1 LGILL
6 AFVRKIIYSLLLLL
20 AVIILNFLLIH
31 LAPGDPVDTLVG
43 EMGGA
48 TPELVAKIRAEYG
61 LDKNVFEQL
70 TSYIG
75 KVAKGDFGN
84 SYTFNEP
91 VTRII
96 FHRLPATVL
105 LVVSALLMAL
115 FFGTLLGIMA
125 AQKPDSLFSHF
136 VTVFSLTSFSAP
148 VFWTGI
154 MLLILFSYYI
164 PIFPSFGMSTVG
176 LEGPLIVRMFDIL
189 RHLFLPAITLSSI
202 YLAGYSRIARASMMD
217 VLGSDYIRTARA
229 KGLSKQVVV
238 YKHALKNALLPVVT
252 LAGLQLSQIV
262 AGAVVVETVFSWP
275 GIGSIAFKSILRR
288 DYTLLLGILFFST
301 VIVVIANLITD
312 LTYRILDPRIK

>member
-1 LGILL
+1 MGILL
-6 AFVRKIIYSLLLLL
+6 AFVRKIIYSLLLLI

-61 LDKNVFEQL
+61 LDKNFFEQL

-75 KVAKGDFGN
+75 KVARGNLGN
-84 SYTFNEP
+84 SYTFNQP

-105 LVVSALLMAL
+105 LVVSALLIAL
-115 FFGTLLGIMA
+115 FFGTLLGGMA

-176 LEGPLIVRMFDIL
+176 LEGPLIVRMFDTL
-189 RHLFLPAITLSSI
+189 KHLFLPAITLSSI
-202 YLAGYSRIARASMMD
+202 YLAAYSRIARASMMD

-252 LAGLQLSQIV
+252 LVGLQLSQIV

>member
-1 LGILL
+1 MGILL
-6 AFVRKIIYSLLLLL
+6 AFVRKIIYSLLLLV

-61 LDKNVFEQL
+61 LDKNFFEQL

-75 KVAKGDFGN
+75 KVARGNLGN
-84 SYTFNEP
+84 SYTFNQP

-105 LVVSALLMAL
+105 LVVSALFIAL

-176 LEGPLIVRMFDIL
+176 LEGPLIVRMFDTL
-189 RHLFLPAITLSSI
+189 KHLFLPAITLSSI
-202 YLAGYSRIARASMMD
+202 YLAAYSRIARASMMD

-252 LAGLQLSQIV
+252 LVGLQLSQIV

>member
-6 AFVRKIIYSLLLLL
+6 AVARKILYSLLLLV

-31 LAPGDPVDTLVG
+31 IAPGDPVDTLVG
-43 EMGGA
+43 DMGGA

-61 LDKNVFEQL
+61 LDKTLLEQL

-75 KVAKGDFGN
+75 KVAKGNLGN

-91 VTRII
+91 VTQII
-96 FHRLPATVL
+96 LHRLPATVL
-105 LVVSALLMAL
+105 LVVSALVIAL
-115 FFGTLLGIMA
+115 FFGTLLGVMA
-125 AQKPDSLFSHF
+125 AQKPDSMFSHF

-164 PIFPSFGMSTVG
+164 PIFPSFGMSTAG
-176 LEGPLIVRMFDIL
+176 LEAPLTVRVFDIL
-189 RHLFLPAITLSSI
+189 KHLFLPAVTLASI

-229 KGLSKQVVV
+229 KGLSTHIVV
-238 YKHALKNALLPVVT
+238 YKHGLKNALLPVIT

-288 DYTLLLGILFFST
+288 DYPLLLGILFFST

>member
-6 AFVRKIIYSLLLLL
+6 AFVRKIIYSLLLLI

-61 LDKNVFEQL
+61 LDKNFFEQL

-75 KVAKGDFGN
+75 KVARGNLGN
-84 SYTFNEP
+84 SYTFNQP

-105 LVVSALLMAL
+105 LVVSALLIAL

-164 PIFPSFGMSTVG
+164 PIFPSFGMNTVG
-176 LEGPLIVRMFDIL
+176 LEGPLIVRMFDTL
-189 RHLFLPAITLSSI
+189 KHLFLPAITLSSI
-202 YLAGYSRIARASMMD
+202 YLAAYSRIARASMMD

-252 LAGLQLSQIV
+252 LVGLQLSQIV

>member
-1 LGILL
+1 LL
-6 AFVRKIIYSLLLLL
+6 V

-61 LDKNVFEQL
+61 LDKNFFEQL

-75 KVAKGDFGN
+75 KVARGNLGN
-84 SYTFNEP
+84 SYTFNQP

-105 LVVSALLMAL
+105 LVVSALFIAL

-176 LEGPLIVRMFDIL
+176 LEGPLIVRMFDTL
-189 RHLFLPAITLSSI
+189 KHLFLPAITLSSI
-202 YLAGYSRIARASMMD
+202 YLAAYSRIARASMMD

-252 LAGLQLSQIV
+252 LVGLQLSQIV